1 MRDNL
6 ANLNNCAAPFLSRAT
21 ANLWWSRCNISDLVL
36 LKQQAR
42 NGIRTEWRHTLNGD
56 RVSPFSA
63 CGHSVRS
70 VHCMAT
76 RDPIT

>member
-6 ANLNNCAAPFLSRAT
+6 ANLNNCAAPFLSRAA
-21 ANLWWSRCNISDLVL
+21 ANLWWSRCNISDLIL

-56 RVSPFSA
+56 RVSPFRAFSTLY
-63 CGHSVRS
+63 GNKGS
-70 VHCMAT
+70 
-76 RDPIT
+76 DYINNEF